1 MKILLANNVCY
12 PYERGGAE
20 EMVRYLA
27 ESWSEAGHRVI
38 VAALAPGGH
47 KINEIR
53 NQSSLYQTVYWS
65 SNYYNLSNISQWRR
79 FIWHLPDWL
88 GFRNYFRWRKI
99 LKKFK
104 PDIVVLNNL
113 TGLGFQVHHLC
124 CRLGIPSVQVVHDV
138 QYLQPSGLLLL
149 GEEEALVNN
158 WLARGYKTL
167 TEYWLKPAKVL
178 ISPSQWLMDFYQ
190 HHNWLKDNCWLKLGN
205 PLKIHLSSAYRL
217 PNQLRQAL
225 FVGQLTSAKGI
236 DWLAGQWSD
245 FNKLLLAAGLPEAS
259 LTIIGDGPLLPYL
272 SREASLDNHL
282 RLMGR
287 LEHDMVLDQ
296 LKMAD
301 VLIVPS
307 FCYENWPTILLE
319 AASSGSL
326 AVVVSH
332 GGAKELAEAL
342 GYLTFEAGNLNS
354 LFNAWSQL
362 SLAAAKLTYW
372 PAGEGVEL
380 MTPNDYLTKILQNI
394 S

>member
-1 MKILLANNVCY
+1 MKILLVNNVFY

-20 EMVRYLA
+20 EIVHYLA
-27 ESWSEAGHRVI
+27 ESWPEEGHKVM
-38 VAALAPGGH
+38 VVALAPRGH
-47 KINEIR
+47 KLNKAR
-53 NQSSLYQTVYWS
+53 GQANLYQTVYWS
-65 SNYYNLSNISQWRR
+65 SNYYGLSNLPQWLR

-88 GFRNYFRWRKI
+88 GFRHYFRWRKV
-99 LKKFK
+99 LKKFR

-124 CRLGIPSVQVVHDV
+124 CRLGIPSVQVIHDV

-149 GEEEALVNN
+149 GEEKALTNS
-158 WLARGYKTL
+158 WLMKGYKSL
-167 TEYWLKPAKVL
+167 TAYWLKPAKVL
-178 ISPSQWLMDFYQ
+178 ISPSQWLMDFYL
-190 HHNWLKDNCWLKLGN
+190 HHNWLKNNCWLKLAN
-205 PLKIHLSSAYRL
+205 PLKIHLSSTYRL
-217 PNQLRQAL
+217 PDQLRQAI
-225 FVGQLTSAKGI
+225 FVGQLTPAKGI

-245 FNKLLLAAGLPEAS
+245 FNKILLAAGLPAAN
-259 LTIIGDGPLLPYL
+259 LTIIGDGPLLASL
-272 SREASLDNHL
+272 SRDASLDNHL

-296 LKMAD
+296 LKKAD

-319 AASSGSL
+319 AASSGCL
-326 AVVVSH
+326 AIVVNH
-332 GGAKELAEAL
+332 GGARELAEAL

-380 MTPNDYLTKILQNI
+380 MTPHGYLDRILQNI